1 MPENSPK
8 EPTFLGPISVV
19 ELGNR
24 AGVGALGGLLSQLGA
39 QTIVIELPQLQTTG
53 KWRNRPVMM
62 AGKRSIVLDYSSSQ
76 GADDLER
83 LIDAADVLLL
93 SSDVDAEQ
101 RRLWDSSRSK
111 ELIVCD
117 MTAFGH
123 SGPLANKTASDSI
136 VQAMSG
142 VVDTTGPM
150 DHPPTAIGTPI
161 LEMHAAVLAAAAIFA
176 ALRVRRMHGFGQRI
190 DIALFDVGVTALINF
205 VPLHLA
211 GKYAGRAGNRHPLYA
226 PWGAYRAKD
235 GWILICAPMDEHW
248 LRVCEAMGR
257 PDLAK
262 DPRFATMSARLENF
276 RLIDEL
282 VSAWTA
288 GLTAEECERQLTK
301 LGVACGPIVEIN
313 KLDQQPNIVYRGGV
327 KNVRDPD
334 SDSVVKIPASPLRG
348 APIGGITPDFIP
360 VRDADRES
368 ILGSLV
374 PRKRSRV
381 ERDRGVSVRPYDGIR
396 IIEVGQYTVAPMAA
410 RIMGAMGADVIKVEP
425 PTGDAVRKAAPLRD
439 DGESYIFAMSNT
451 DKRGVVLDLR
461 DAEDRETLHALLDKA
476 DALIENLKP
485 GSLAKLGF
493 DSESIR
499 RRHPKLIFCSVNGFG
514 TDSIYPG
521 RPALDTVVQAM
532 SGIMNLTH
540 VDDVPMKAGISV
552 SDNLGGQ
559 FSLLAL
565 VAGIELRERTGIAVH
580 FDLSMQETS
589 EWATQLAWND
599 SPEEPETA
607 ILRASDGFVA
617 VAAAREA
624 VEAHLAARQI
634 SSERQTRSQLVDVL
648 SPVFMS
654 APVLTVGEVVDHPH
668 TSGRG
673 LLLTC
678 TTAEN
683 DSWLVFSTPFRL
695 LATPPEVKS
704 VISRLGIG
712 GERILRELKVGTRV
726 GTVKS
731 ELASRRQGISEKT

>member
-1 MPENSPK
+1 MLEKSSSPQ
-8 EPTFLGPISVV
+8 TFLGSITVV

-24 AGVGALGGLLSQLGA
+24 AGIGALGGLLSQLGA
-39 QTIVIELPQLQTTG
+39 RTIVVEPPQPQGTG

-62 AGKRSIVLDYSSSQ
+62 AGKRSIVLDRNIPE
-76 GADDLER
+76 GTVDLQR
-83 LIDAADVLLL
+83 LIDAADILLL
-93 SSDVDAEQ
+93 SSDIDAEQ
-101 RRLWDSSRSK
+101 QKIWEGPRSK
-111 ELIVCD
+111 RLIVCD

-123 SGPLANKTASDSI
+123 SGTLAGKAASDPI
-136 VQAMSG
+136 AQAMSG
-142 VVDTTGPM
+142 VLDTTGPL
-150 DHPPTAIGTPI
+150 DQPPTAIGTPI

-190 DIALFDVGVTALINF
+190 DVSLFDVGVTALINF
-205 VPLHLA
+205 LPLHLA
-211 GKYAGRAGNRHPLYA
+211 GKFAGRAGNRHPLYA

-257 PDLAK
+257 GDLAK

-276 RLIDEL
+276 KIIDEL
-282 VSAWTA
+282 VSAWTSRTA
-288 GLTAEECERQLTK
+288 AEECERQLTN
-301 LGVACGPIVEIN
+301 LGVACGPIVEIDD
-313 KLDQQPNIVYRGGV
+313 LDQQSNIVYRGGV
-327 KNVRDPD
+327 KIVHDPD
-334 SDSVVKIPASPLRG
+334 TGAPIKIPASPLRG
-348 APIGGITPDFIP
+348 APIGGVTPSFVP
-360 VRDADRES
+360 KRDADRVS
-368 ILGSLV
+368 ILESLTV
-374 PRKRSRV
+374 SEEPRV
-381 ERDRGVSVRPYDGIR
+381 QGDERASVRPYEGIR

-425 PTGDAVRKAAPLRD
+425 PTGDAVRKAAPLRS

-451 DKRGVVLDLR
+451 DKRGIMLDLR
-461 DAEDRETLHALLDKA
+461 NADDRETLHSLLDKA

-493 DSESIR
+493 DSESVR

-532 SGIMNLTH
+532 SGIMSLTH
-540 VDDVPMKAGISV
+540 VNNVPMKAGISV

-559 FSLLAL
+559 FSLLAM

-589 EWATQLAWND
+589 EWATQLAWNN
-599 SPEEPETA
+599 SPAEPETSV
-607 ILRASDGFVA
+607 LQASDGFVA
-617 VAAAREA
+617 AAADRKA
-624 VEAHLAARQI
+624 VEAYLNARQI
-634 SSERQTRSQLVDVL
+634 PSERQTRDQLVEIL
-648 SPVFMS
+648 SPAFMS

-668 TSGRG
+668 TSGRD

-678 TTAEN
+678 PTAES
-683 DSWLVFSTPFRL
+683 DSWLVFSTPFKL

-704 VISRLGIG
+704 VISRLGVG
-712 GERILRELKVGTRV
+712 GEQILKELNVSVG
-726 GTVKS
+726 GAKVKS
-731 ELASRRQGISEKT
+731 ELTS